1 MNLRDLVRHALIG
14 NDTPAWIVAAAR
26 GFLSALILGGIS
38 FFSIWA
44 QTEDVKL
51 LVSTPGTVFLST
63 LIVRWGLEGAIDARK
78 NGGGS

>member
-1 MNLRDLVRHALIG
+1 MKEYLYHAVIG
-14 NDTPAWIVAAAR
+14 NDTAPWVVAAAR

-38 FFSIWA
+38 FFTLWT

-51 LVSTPGTVFLST
+51 LISTPGIVFLST
-63 LIVRWGLEGAIDARK
+63 LMLRWGLEGVVDARK